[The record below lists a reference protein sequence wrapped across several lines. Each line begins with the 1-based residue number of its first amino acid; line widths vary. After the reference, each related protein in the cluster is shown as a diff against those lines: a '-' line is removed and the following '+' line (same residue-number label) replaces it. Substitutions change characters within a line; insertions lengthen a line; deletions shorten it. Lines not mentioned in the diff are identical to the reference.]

1 MLFRSDADPSRDAA
15 DRQIVLP
22 AGIDKDGDESA
33 DGAQRRAQRL
43 RRPLVTGLAV
53 ILGAGVLVGGG
64 VALAAWIGAD
74 DSAPSGSAGSASST
88 DTDPA
93 YAGIVADFEAF
104 ARGVDGV
111 SDGDAAVLVEVVAGP
126 DGEAPRGSADVLL
139 DADGEGQIQQVA
151 AALASWT
158 SDAESAGRVTLDVRL
173 TTAAGAVD
181 LSRPASANAERLAVA
196 AEVVQDP
203 EIEEFWI
210 GASRVDLT
218 LAAGAD
224 REQGLQEW
232 TERVAEAAPSMA
244 VTVRT
249 VDVG

>member
-1 MLFRSDADPSRDAA
+1 MPHLPDADPSRDAA

-111 SDGDAAVLVEVVAGP
+111 SDGDAAVIVEVVAGP

-139 DADGEGQIQQVA
+139 DGDGQLQIQQVA
-151 AALASWT
+151 GVLTEWT
-158 SDAESAGRVTLDVRL
+158 SEAEAAGRVVLDIRL
-173 TTAAGAVD
+173 TTVTGAVD

-196 AEVVQDP
+196 AEVVQAP
-203 EIEEFWI
+203 EIEAFWI
-210 GASRVDLT
+210 GASRVDLS
-218 LAAGAD
+218 LAAAAD
-224 REQGLQEW
+224 REQGRQEW
-232 TERVAEAAPSMA
+232 MERVAQIAPTMA

-249 VDVG
+249 ADDG